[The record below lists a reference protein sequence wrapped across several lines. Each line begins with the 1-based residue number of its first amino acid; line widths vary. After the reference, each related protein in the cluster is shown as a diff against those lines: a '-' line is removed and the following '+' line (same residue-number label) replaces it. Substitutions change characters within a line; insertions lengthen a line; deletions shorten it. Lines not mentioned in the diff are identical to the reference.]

1 MKTCESEP
9 RNPFAFATCQAGAET
24 ALKAEVA
31 QLESDVR
38 AAFSRPGFVTFK
50 LPAGYSRSSPFHP
63 NSVFAQTTGWSLGSV
78 HCDST
83 SIGAAQV
90 WDLVQNQRLHH
101 LHTWQRNSRKNPLN
115 PVTPLAS
122 AIGQQLLA
130 GLPSDRAPLPLNQ
143 IAQRGQQVL
152 DCVLVE
158 PGEWWIGSHV
168 ANKVPS
174 RWPGGV
180 IHRDLPAHAV
190 SRAYL
195 KMWAALQWSGIS
207 IAPGDRCV
215 ELGSAP
221 GGSSQALLDR
231 GVQVTGIDP
240 AEMDETVL
248 AHPDFTHLRMRGA
261 DLKRRAYRSF
271 RWLVADANVA
281 PKHTLDTVEQI
292 VTYPGVPIRGLLLP
306 LKLLQWNLAAQVPA
320 WMERIRSWGYRHVRA
335 RQLASGGQEICIAAM
350 RHRSLKRV
358 GGPRRS

>member
-1 MKTCESEP
+1 MKTCESESS
-9 RNPFAFATCQAGAET
+9 NPFAFATCQAGAEI

-31 QLESDVR
+31 RLGSDIR

-50 LPAGYSRSSPFHP
+50 LPADYPLSNPFHP
-63 NSVFAQTTGWSLGSV
+63 NSVFAQTTGRSLGSV
-78 HCDST
+78 HCDATT
-83 SIGAAQV
+83 SGANQV
-90 WDLVQNQRLHH
+90 WNLVQNQRVHH
-101 LHTWQRNSRKNPLN
+101 LHTWQRNTRKSPVN

-130 GLPSDRAPLPLNQ
+130 HLPSDRAPLPLNQ
-143 IAQRGQQVL
+143 IAQRGQRIL

-168 ANKVPS
+168 ANNVPS

-180 IHRDLPAHAV
+180 IHRELPAHAV

-195 KMWAALQWSGIS
+195 KMWAALQWSGLS
-207 IAPGDRCV
+207 ITAGDRCV

-240 AEMDETVL
+240 ADMDETVL
-248 AHPDFTHLRMRGA
+248 AHPDFTHLKMRGA
-261 DLKRRAYRSF
+261 ELKRRAFRAF

-281 PKHTLDTVEQI
+281 PKHTLDTVEQ
-292 VTYPGVPIRGLLLP
+292 VVSYPGVPIRGLLLT
-306 LKLLQWNLAAQVPA
+306 LKLLQWNLAAQVPT
-320 WMERIRSWGYRHVRA
+320 WIERIRSWGYRHVRA

-350 RHRSLKRV
+350 RHRSLKRI
-358 GGPRRS
+358 GNARRS

>member
-9 RNPFAFATCQAGAET
+9 SHPFAFATCQPGAEI

-31 QLESDVR
+31 QLESDIR
-38 AAFSRPGFVTFK
+38 PAFSRPGFVTFK
-50 LPAGYSRSSPFHP
+50 LPVGFPRSSPFHQ

-78 HCDST
+78 GCDST
-83 SIGAAQV
+83 ATGATQV
-90 WDLVQNQRLHH
+90 WDLVQRQRVHH
-101 LHTWQRNSRKNPLN
+101 LHTWQRCSRNSPLN
-115 PVTPLAS
+115 PVTPLATE
-122 AIGQQLLA
+122 IGQQLLA
-130 GLPSDRAPLPLNQ
+130 RLPSDRSTIPLNQ
-143 IAQRGQQVL
+143 IAQRGQQIL

-168 ANKVPS
+168 ANHVPS

-180 IHRDLPAHAV
+180 LHREMPSHAV

-221 GGSSQALLDR
+221 GGASQALLDR

-261 DLKRRAYRSF
+261 ELKRRAFRAF

-292 VTYPGVPIRGLLLP
+292 VTYPGVPIRGLLLT
-306 LKLLQWNLAAQVPA
+306 LKLLQWNLAEQVPA
-320 WMERIRSWGYRHVRA
+320 WTDRNQLIGTRS
-335 RQLASGGQEICIAAM
+335 
-350 RHRSLKRV
+350 RS
-358 GGPRRS
+358 